1 MYQYFLTPLYTSLVL
16 LMVNIH
22 IRFHYF
28 IHCENKDKLN
38 PVQEFMTQE
47 FQWLARLWSMQNAKM
62 KIVNE
67 SCIVS
72 DSLLRLS

>member
-22 IRFHYF
+22 IRFQNF

-47 FQWLARLWSMQNAKM
+47 FHSDLPIYGQCKMQK
-62 KIVNE
+62 
-67 SCIVS
+67 
-72 DSLLRLS
+72 